1 MGEVTTFLGLSF
13 QIWLVIVMVIG
24 LFYMLTRTRVP
35 AEVTFLGAVTFLL
48 TTGVITEHDLM
59 EAFGSEA
66 ILVTGTFYII
76 LAGLLTTGV
85 LYWLSKYLLGEP
97 STFKKAIIHVMAPS
111 AILSAMLGCLEVT
124 HLFTD
129 MVKIWARKLAIAP
142 SKLLMPLSYAATLG
156 GMCTLLGHSSNLVV
170 AGLYIEQTGRALNL
184 FAPLIPGLVCTIVGI
199 VLITLLRDKIPP
211 RESPEVS
218 FEETSDYTVELLVP
232 TDNEAVMKTVDEAG
246 LRNVRGGSL
255 IEIVRFDKE
264 VISPVPSDEYIFGG
278 DRLIYS
284 GQINEII
291 ELKNS
296 HGLVAADHHVYNI
309 NEIDSNR
316 KMRTAY
322 VNFGSELIGS
332 RMCENDFEKRSDMV
346 LVAVARQG
354 RRVDEQ
360 PRQVVLQAGDTL
372 LLECPSKRD
381 TNLESTFKRA
391 LTFFDSQFVPQ
402 LGIRTIISASI
413 LILMFM
419 LSSFQVVPL
428 ITSTMIAA
436 GAMLVFG
443 CCRMDSV
450 TKYIDWN
457 FLLTLGAMMVFS
469 TAITKTGLV
478 TVISNPILELCA
490 QNPYIIMIVMCLLA
504 SVVSELFSNVSA
516 AAVFFPIIYHQAI
529 SLGCDPMPFTIA
541 LMTSVTISY
550 ATPVG
555 SVTHM
560 QIYGPGG
567 FKFTDF
573 LHLGTWMHF
582 VLLAVNLTTI
592 ILIYPL
598 K

>member
-48 TTGVITEHDLM
+48 ATGVITEHDLM

>member
-48 TTGVITEHDLM
+48 ATGVITEHDLM
-59 EAFGSEA
+59 EAFGSET

-354 RRVDEQ
+354 RRVDKQ

-402 LGIRTIISASI
+402 LGIRTLISASI

-419 LSSFQVVPL
+419 LSSFQVVSL

-436 GAMLVFG
+436 GAMLVFE

-490 QNPYIIMIVMCLLA
+490 QNPYIIMIVMCFLA
-504 SVVSELFSNVSA
+504 SVVSELFSNISA

-560 QIYGPGG
+560 QIFGPGG

-582 VLLAVNLTTI
+582 ILLAVNLTTI